1 MYCVKCGVRL
11 QDGAGESPL
20 CGTPVPVERMPDET
34 VKATY
39 SDRYPHE
46 KQVGKF
52 LLLGM
57 VTVMMAV
64 AALAC
69 FILCMKLKGEVA
81 WSGFV
86 MLGLALAYVIFVLP
100 AWFSRWMPLIFIP
113 VDFAAICGYL
123 LYICLYEH
131 QHWFLSFA
139 FPVTMIVGAFVVTAA
154 ALFGSIK
161 GGRFYILGGLCI
173 AFGAEF
179 PEGVVNSRRSKGQI
193 STYYT
198 CCSEKYP
205 NTFLAC
211 NPLEATWL
219 PLVALSRDVDGYLR
233 WAFNSWTAD
242 PMKDARF
249 RTWAAGDCYMVYP
262 GGLSSVRFERLKEGL
277 QDYLKASILLE
288 EWGRGSGKA
297 SALEKA
303 LKMFTKEE
311 LETKGPERALETL
324 RKAMDR

>member
-11 QDGAGESPL
+11 QDGAGECPL

-81 WSGFV
+81 WSGYV

-139 FPVTMIVGAFVVTAA
+139 FPVTMIVGAYVVTAA
-154 ALFGSIK
+154 ALFSSIK
-161 GGRFYILGGLCI
+161 GGRFYILSGLCI
-173 AFGAEF
+173 AFGALCMLVEF
-179 PEGVVNSRRSKGQI
+179 FQHI
-193 STYYT
+193 
-198 CCSEKYP
+198 
-205 NTFLAC
+205 TFGTEMFLWSLYCVCFFGAVGLFLLTAAIIR
-211 NPLEATWL
+211 PLREFL
-219 PLVALSRDVDGYLR
+219 
-233 WAFNSWTAD
+233 
-242 PMKDARF
+242 
-249 RTWAAGDCYMVYP
+249 
-262 GGLSSVRFERLKEGL
+262 ERK
-277 QDYLKASILLE
+277 
-288 EWGRGSGKA
+288 
-297 SALEKA
+297 
-303 LKMFTKEE
+303 FFF
-311 LETKGPERALETL
+311 
-324 RKAMDR
+324 